1 VNAWTRSNRPAARSS
16 VGSANP
22 RVAPSPLGA
31 DALVVRADLQQHLP
45 IDRRLAGGKSVADR
59 LDMETGPEPVGDVF
73 VVLGFV
79 LDERAAE

>member
-1 VNAWTRSNRPAARSS
+1 
-16 VGSANP
+16 
-22 RVAPSPLGA
+22 
-31 DALVVRADLQQHLP
+31 VVRADLQQHLP